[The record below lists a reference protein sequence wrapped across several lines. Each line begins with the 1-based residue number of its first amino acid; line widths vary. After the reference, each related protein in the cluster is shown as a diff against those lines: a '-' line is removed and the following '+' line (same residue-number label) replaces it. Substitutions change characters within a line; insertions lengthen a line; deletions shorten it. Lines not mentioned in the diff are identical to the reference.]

1 MFKELCELGQRLE
14 RENDFPPPGFYF
26 YSDKEP
32 IKWVIHFCPD
42 EPSRSTIRS
51 DSIDKLPRPYSG
63 RTSGTEA
70 YPLTD
75 EAAYVLGVDRGKG
88 KGKDTGKKHSNFL
101 QLLCK
106 IATSLKRGDP
116 ELSQIIIGIKDL
128 IEGGHLQ
135 SSPQWK
141 NIENDIE
148 SKDWISIEVEGSDSG
163 GRQLFQHPVI
173 VRFWIDELAERCLP
187 ENRKGKGKVKPI
199 GECGISGKSQSSLV
213 GRIPLAVKLY
223 KPVPLHS
230 LNADA
235 FVSGMEGTEVFKR
248 CHVGQS
254 IEAGDL
260 IARTLNYLRSQPL
273 HRKILAKAMEG
284 GKLNTDSPQNLFA
297 LYWIEQ
303 VEEVKEV
310 LSIDPSEL
318 LSKATLFFGKSDDS
332 DDDETKIT
340 DKGKRKPG
348 AKPKVKTRLPVDL
361 SQLEALLSIPWTG
374 QQQAMRIDDNAF
386 CLLMLSPNKG
396 RISVR
401 EWLKV
406 GLGHLKANLKA
417 FLDAQRIEAPDG
429 SDPRCFAIS
438 DLLRA
443 LEESNISQPEY
454 KAKELASP
462 NIARALLRSCYLGE
476 APPAGLLEPAVACFR
491 HPKIL
496 RRHEQ
501 KYERERFAMLQHQL
515 AAVMKLIL
523 THSQSEVRMNN
534 DTEKAQLAEKGSA
547 FLSGSLLA
555 VLEEAQLAAAN
566 WKINT
571 TIIDQFYSTAASAP
585 CAVLG
590 MLVSRVTSQ
599 HMPKLRKNMRGKYDK
614 LEAIL
619 ESLHTEIER
628 QGGFPKTLALK
639 QQAEFSLGFYTQ
651 RAAFSRERPPK
662 RISHTIQ
669 HPVIKKEVTA

>member
-1 MFKELCELGQRLE
+1 MFKELRELGQRLE
-14 RENDFPPPGFYF
+14 REGNLPPPGFYF

-32 IKWVIHFCPD
+32 IKWVIQFYPD
-42 EPSRSTIRS
+42 EPARSTIRS
-51 DSIDKLPRPYSG
+51 ASIDKLPRPYSG

-70 YPLTD
+70 YPLAD

-88 KGKDTGKKHSNFL
+88 RGKNTRKKHSNFL

-106 IATSLKRGDP
+106 IATALEHNNP
-116 ELSQIIIGIKDL
+116 ELSQLVMGIKDW
-128 IEGGHLQ
+128 IERGTLKS
-135 SSPQWK
+135 SSPW
-141 NIENDIE
+141 NEIE
-148 SKDWISIEVEGSDSG
+148 SKDWISIQVEGPDSDG
-163 GRQLFQHPVI
+163 KQLFQHPAI
-173 VRFWIDELAERCLP
+173 ARFWLDELAERCLP
-187 ENRKGKGKVKPI
+187 ENRKGKGKVNPM
-199 GECGISGKSQSSLV
+199 GECGISGKSPSSLA
-213 GRIPLAVKLY
+213 GRIPLSVKLY
-223 KPVPLHS
+223 KPAPLHS

-260 IARTLNYLRSQPL
+260 IARTLNHLGSQPL
-273 HRKILAKAMEG
+273 HRKILAKAIEG
-284 GKLNTDSPQNLFA
+284 GKLNRDSPQNLFA
-297 LYWIEQ
+297 FYWIEQ
-303 VEEVKEV
+303 AEKVKEA

-318 LSKATLFFGKSDDS
+318 LSKATLLFGGSDDS

-340 DKGKRKPG
+340 DKEKRKTTT
-348 AKPKVKTRLPVDL
+348 KSTVKTRLPVDL

-374 QQQAMRIDDNAF
+374 QRQALRIDDNAF

-396 RISVR
+396 RIAVR

-476 APPAGLLEPAVACFR
+476 APLAGLLEPAVICFR
-491 HPKIL
+491 HPKVL

-515 AAVMKLIL
+515 AAVIKLIL
-523 THSQSEVRMNN
+523 THPQSEVRMNN
-534 DTEKAQLAEKGSA
+534 DTEKAQLADKGAA

-571 TIIDQFYSTAASAP
+571 TIIDQFYSTASSAP

-628 QGGFPKTLALK
+628 QGGFPKILALK

-662 RISHTIQ
+662 RISQIIQ
-669 HPVIKKEVTA
+669 QPITEQEATV

>member
-14 RENDFPPPGFYF
+14 QEGNLPPSGFYF
-26 YSDKEP
+26 YKEP
-32 IKWVIHFCPD
+32 VKWVIHFYPD

-51 DSIDKLPRPYSG
+51 ASIPKLARPYSG

-70 YPLTD
+70 YPLAD
-75 EAAYVLGVDRGKG
+75 EAAYVLGIDRGKG

-106 IATSLKRGDP
+106 IATGLEHNNP
-116 ELSQIIIGIKDL
+116 EISQLVIGIKDL
-128 IEGGHLQ
+128 IEGGDLKP
-135 SSPQWK
+135 SPQW
-141 NIENDIE
+141 NDIE
-148 SKDWISIEVEGSDSG
+148 SKDWISIQVERPGSDG
-163 GRQLFQHPVI
+163 KQLFQHPAI
-173 VRFWIDELAERCLP
+173 AKFWLDELAERCLP

-213 GRIPLAVKLY
+213 GRIPQAVTLY
-223 KPVPLHS
+223 KPAPLHS

-235 FVSGMEGTEVFKR
+235 FVSGVEGTGVFKR

-273 HRKILAKAMEG
+273 HHKILAKATEA

-297 LYWIEQ
+297 FYWIEQ
-303 VEEVKEV
+303 AEEVKGA
-310 LSIDPSEL
+310 LSIDPSDL
-318 LSKATLFFGKSDDS
+318 LFKATLFLGGG
-332 DDDETKIT
+332 DDEETSIAESEKETAATKPT
-340 DKGKRKPG
+340 T
-348 AKPKVKTRLPVDL
+348 KTKLPVDL
-361 SQLEALLSIPWTG
+361 SQLESLLSIPWTG
-374 QQQAMRIDDNAF
+374 QQQALRIDGNAF

-417 FLDAQRIEAPDG
+417 FLNAQRIEAPDG

-476 APPAGLLEPAVACFR
+476 APPAGLLEPAVICFR

-496 RRHEQ
+496 RQHEQ
-501 KYERERFAMLQHQL
+501 KYERERFTVLQHQL

-523 THSQSEVRMNN
+523 THPQSEVRMNN
-534 DTEKAQLAEKGSA
+534 DTEKALLAEKGSA

-614 LEAIL
+614 LETLL

-662 RISHTIQ
+662 RISQIIQ
-669 HPVIKKEVTA
+669 QPITEQEATA

>member
-14 RENDFPPPGFYF
+14 REGSLPPPGFYF

-32 IKWVIHFCPD
+32 IKWVIHFYPD

-51 DSIDKLPRPYSG
+51 APIPKLPRPYSG

-70 YPLTD
+70 YPLAD
-75 EAAYVLGVDRGKG
+75 EAAYVLGVNRGKG
-88 KGKDTGKKHSNFL
+88 KSNNTGRKHSNFL

-106 IATSLKRGDP
+106 IATVLKHNDP
-116 ELSQIIIGIKDL
+116 KLSQLVLGVKDL
-128 IEGGHLQ
+128 IEGKHLQ
-135 SSPQWK
+135 TSPQWED
-141 NIENDIE
+141 IEIE
-148 SKDWISIEVEGSDSG
+148 SKDWISIQVEGPNSDG
-163 GRQLFQHPVI
+163 TQLFQHPAI

-187 ENRKGKGKVKPI
+187 ENRKGKGKVRPK
-199 GECGISGKSQSSLV
+199 GQCGISGKSQSSLV
-213 GRIPLAVKLY
+213 GRIPLPVKLY
-223 KPVPLHS
+223 NPAPLHS

-235 FVSGMEGTEVFKR
+235 FVSGMEGTGVFKR

-260 IARTLNYLRSQPL
+260 IARTLNYLRREPL
-273 HRKILAKAMEG
+273 HYKILAKAIEG
-284 GKLNTDSPQNLFA
+284 GKPNRDSPRNLFA
-297 LYWIEQ
+297 FYWIEQ

-318 LSKATLFFGKSDDS
+318 LSEATLFFGEIDDS
-332 DDDETKIT
+332 DDNETT
-340 DKGKRKPG
+340 TTGEQ
-348 AKPKVKTRLPVDL
+348 KPKTTAQQTAKTRLPVDL

-374 QQQAMRIDDNAF
+374 QRHPLRIDDNAF

-401 EWLKV
+401 EWFKV

-443 LEESNISQPEY
+443 LEESNIFQPEY
-454 KAKELASP
+454 KARELASP
-462 NIARALLRSCYLGE
+462 NIARALLRSCYVGE
-476 APPAGLLEPAVACFR
+476 APPAGLLEPAVICFR

-501 KYERERFAMLQHQL
+501 KNERERFAILQHQL

-523 THSQSEVRMNN
+523 THSKSEVRMNN
-534 DTEKAQLAEKGSA
+534 ETGKVQLAEKGAA

-585 CAVLG
+585 CSVLG

-599 HMPKLRKNMRGKYDK
+599 HMPKLRKNIRWKYDQ
-614 LEAIL
+614 LEALL
-619 ESLHTEIER
+619 ESLHAEIER

-651 RAAFSRERPPK
+651 RAAISRERPPK
-662 RISHTIQ
+662 RISQTIQ
-669 HPVIKKEVTA
+669 QPITEKEAIA